1 MIHLFEVIVYGKN
14 KSDTLWGFSAASNKP
29 NAKGEITIYL
39 VYYVNDEGVPRS
51 TGIRVNIADWDK
63 VKGRVRLKNPN
74 AGRLNDRLKECRDK
88 IDA

>member
-1 MIHLFEVIVYGKN
+1 MGRI
-14 KSDTLWGFSAASNKP
+14 KSEYPMGIFAASNKP

-39 VYYVNDEGVPRS
+39 VYYVNDESVPRS